1 MNHDL
6 PRSTK
11 PLPTERPKKTKK
23 DKAEAALKKEL
34 KSNSTDEL
42 KQVSKVVSGKSSV
55 VTEDV
60 LDKAPAQVKEYV
72 EERGFVFKP
81 NPGPQTEFLASPEL
95 EVLYG
100 GAAGGFNKSFYRH
113 PFTAM

>member
-1 MNHDL
+1 M

-11 PLPTERPKKTKK
+11 PLPNEGRKKKTTK

-34 KSNSTDEL
+34 KNGSTEEL

-60 LDKAPAQVKEYV
+60 LEKAPAQVKEYV

-81 NPGPQTEFLASPEL
+81 NPGPQTEFLAAPEL

-100 GAAGGFNKSFYRH
+100 GAAGGFNTKSFYRH